1 MLKVIWLIFIKVMVR
16 MTGLKMGWWNKV
28 FIEKEV
34 IVVAAELEKQ
44 CDLLSEE
51 KVPFLTLHFH
61 LWKKKKLQFF
71 VEYFLLPRGVGSLP
85 KPKSVHLAL
94 KRLAKIL

>member
-44 CDLLSEE
+44 VWFTQWRKSAVSDT
-51 KVPFLTLHFH
+51 PFPPM
-61 LWKKKKLQFF
+61 KEKKL
-71 VEYFLLPRGVGSLP
+71 VPLPRRALWNIGP
-85 KPKSVHLAL
+85 KPAHGGEG
-94 KRLAKIL
+94 

>member
-28 FIEKEV
+28 FIEKV

-61 LWKKKKLQFF
+61 LWKKKIAIFCWVLF
-71 VEYFLLPRGVGSLP
+71 V
-85 KPKSVHLAL
+85 A
-94 KRLAKIL
+94 KRSWLST